1 MAANFQLVMHTG
13 PNQGKVA
20 PLEKD
25 ELFIG
30 RDLSNDIVI
39 NDAEVS
45 RRHARLVLQ
54 AGGYVLEDL
63 GSTNGTSVNGQRLM
77 GPYTLR
83 IGDVITLGE
92 HVGLGFEPSEFDP
105 DATVVSAAARP
116 VIAPI
121 PPVPSMPSQPPQPPK
136 PPAFVESYPTPQP
149 PPVPR
154 STFRP
159 DPQPAF
165 VGQVPAEPV
174 IEVPARKPGRTLLI
188 VGLVV
193 LGIVVLCGV
202 ALAVI
207 DTLNIWCTLFPFLA
221 GCP

>member
-1 MAANFQLVMHTG
+1 MAASYQLVMHTG

-25 ELFIG
+25 ELYIG

-63 GSTNGTSVNGQRLM
+63 GSTNGTSVNGQRLL

-116 VIAPI
+116 V
-121 PPVPSMPSQPPQPPK
+121 VT
-136 PPAFVESYPTPQP
+136 PPAPVQEYPRPQSAPLPPLVTPTTPAASY
-149 PPVPR
+149 
-154 STFRP
+154 
-159 DPQPAF
+159 A
-165 VGQVPAEPV
+165 GQVPSEPAV
-174 IEVPARKPGRTLLI
+174 EVPRRKPGRTILI
-188 VGLVV
+188 IALAV
-193 LGIVVLCGV
+193 LAVACLCGV
-202 ALAVI
+202 VLWVI
-207 DTLNIWCTLFPFLA
+207 DSNSMWCTVFPFIP

>member
-25 ELFIG
+25 ELYIG

-54 AGGYVLEDL
+54 AGGFVLEDL

-105 DATVVSAAARP
+105 DATVVSAAAKP
-116 VIAPI
+116 VVT
-121 PPVPSMPSQPPQPPK
+121 PPPA
-136 PPAFVESYPTPQP
+136 PAFVETYPAPLP
-149 PPVPR
+149 PPMMPR
-154 STFRP
+154 PVSRP
-159 DPQPAF
+159 EPQPAF
-165 VGQVPAEPV
+165 VGEVPAEPLV
-174 IEVPARKPGRTLLI
+174 EVPQRKPGRTLLVIGLI
-188 VGLVV
+188 VLA
-193 LGIVVLCGV
+193 LACLCGI
-202 ALAVI
+202 AFYLI
-207 DTLNIWCTLFPFLA
+207 DKNLLWCTLFPFIP